1 MLLRCKKRD
10 LLVVLIFAC
19 LGIVMLNVSES
30 SGISNRF
37 SASITTNKGVH
48 FDYLIDV
55 LNEKKMLLQST
66 LKVDN
71 KSYSYTRLYDL
82 VKLGSNTYVISET
95 RPGEKQEENVEQ
107 AFKYDFFHPVQ
118 KLVLYTLSPRALV
131 VASEGKFIL
140 ADTQEK

>member
-1 MLLRCKKRD
+1 
-10 LLVVLIFAC
+10 
-19 LGIVMLNVSES
+19 
-30 SGISNRF
+30 
-37 SASITTNKGVH
+37 
-48 FDYLIDV
+48 
-55 LNEKKMLLQST
+55 MLLQST